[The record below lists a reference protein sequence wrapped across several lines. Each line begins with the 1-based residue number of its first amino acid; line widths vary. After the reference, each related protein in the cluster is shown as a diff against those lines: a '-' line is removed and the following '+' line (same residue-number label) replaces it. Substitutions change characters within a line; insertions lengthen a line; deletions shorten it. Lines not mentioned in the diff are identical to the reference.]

1 MNLILI
7 KSAKEKIIQKK
18 IDRIKKLKDLCKS
31 KKQYRDLV
39 KEYNHDIDIIDGIV
53 IKFCDDIDNTAKTVN
68 GDICINSKLLN
79 ASPTRQLR
87 YIIHELVHVFQHIKN
102 EGLAKSKSDEYL
114 KNPDEIE
121 AFQYQLEY
129 QEDNENNVEK
139 YMKDFLNFHKVPKK
153 EREEVVDLFTDKMSD
168 KEVKSRILKD
178 D

>member
-1 MNLILI
+1 M
-7 KSAKEKIIQKK
+7 
-18 IDRIKKLKDLCKS
+18 
-31 KKQYRDLV
+31 
-39 KEYNHDIDIIDGIV
+39 
-53 IKFCDDIDNTAKTVN
+53 
-68 GDICINSKLLN
+68 
-79 ASPTRQLR
+79 
-87 YIIHELVHVFQHIKN
+87 FQHIKN